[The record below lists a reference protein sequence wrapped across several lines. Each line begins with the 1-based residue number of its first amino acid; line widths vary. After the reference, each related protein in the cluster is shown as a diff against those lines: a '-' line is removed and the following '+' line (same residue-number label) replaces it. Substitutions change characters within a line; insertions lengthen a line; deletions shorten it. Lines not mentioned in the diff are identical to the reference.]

1 MKTFQSVHHQKPN
14 KDIIKLYKIKINKN
28 DTNKNAQR
36 DTALLMYPHAI
47 HYFSVKAKFFKIALH
62 GNTCFIFIFSSSEYF
77 SPPETHPFMQ

>member
-47 HYFSVKAKFFKIALH
+47 HYFSVKA
-62 GNTCFIFIFSSSEYF
+62 
-77 SPPETHPFMQ
+77 